1 VFLTA
6 KQSDFERTLIDDVKK
21 AILNGRLNSAL
32 NSIHNFVDVIF
43 ADSNSTAQVFGSRE
57 LDWLCLKIGST
68 NLATL
73 KRPPY
78 DILNRACGQGM
89 VVYLVSCMQ
98 ESGGHSRLV
107 LDFISAQPDKRHLI
121 LSTGVGGKTSK
132 AFLVQL
138 YSIDPNAR
146 LISAPQGNL
155 LSRLTWLQSMLL
167 SHSPDYVHLLNH
179 HQDSVAVAAIVPE
192 LGVKGSFYH
201 HGDHHFCLGIFLE
214 HLTHVDFH
222 PMGYHFCREN
232 LGIENTYLPLTFHD
246 QQLPVM
252 DDYEYDQSR
261 LTTATVARK
270 NKLEVPYHANYLEVI
285 PRMLKATGGRHIHI
299 GKLSKL
305 ALWRMRKVM
314 KELGVPSDR
323 LVYIDQSPS
332 VWRSLQEY
340 RVDIY
345 IASFPYGAG
354 LTLVEALGAGIPV
367 VMHQHVY
374 SRILSGLE
382 LAYPEAFSWK
392 YPEELIAYLV
402 DLDPSSLKQER
413 QISRRRYDE
422 FHRPQI
428 LRGYFRDP
436 TSFRINVPPL
446 SEKFIPRY
454 EDLQV
459 CITDKKFFYSRFMHD
474 FSYRLWRRFRRFL
487 S

>member
-1 VFLTA
+1 VFLSA
-6 KQSDFERTLIDDVKK
+6 KKSGLNPTLFDDVKK
-21 AILNGRLNSAL
+21 AILNGSLNSAL
-32 NSIHNFVDVIF
+32 NSIHNFVDVIC
-43 ADSNSTAQVFGSRE
+43 ADSNSVARVFGYRE

-73 KRPPY
+73 KRLPC
-78 DILNRACGQGM
+78 DTLNGAGGRGI
-89 VVYLVSCMQ
+89 VIYLVSCMQ

-107 LDFISAQPDKRHLI
+107 LDFIRAQPDKRHLI

-132 AFLVQL
+132 AFLAQL
-138 YSIDPNAR
+138 YCIDPNAR
-146 LISAPQGNL
+146 FISAPRGSL
-155 LSRLTWLQSMLL
+155 LSRLTWLQGMLL
-167 SHSPDYVHLLNH
+167 SHSPEYVHLFNH
-179 HQDSVAVAAIVPE
+179 HQDSVAVAAVVPE
-192 LGVKGSFYH
+192 LGIKGSFYH
-201 HGDHHFCLGIFLE
+201 HGDHHLCLGIFLE

-222 PMGYHFCREN
+222 PMGYHFCHED
-232 LGIENTYLPLTFHD
+232 LGIKNIYLPLTFHD
-246 QQLPVM
+246 QQPPLI
-252 DDYEYDQSR
+252 DADEYSQSP
-261 LTTATVARK
+261 LTTSTVARK
-270 NKLEVPYHANYLEVI
+270 NKIEVPYHANYLEVI
-285 PRMLKATGGRHIHI
+285 PSILKATGGRHIHI

-305 ALWRMRKVM
+305 ALWRMRKGM

-323 LVYIDQSPS
+323 LIYVDQSPS
-332 VWRSLQEY
+332 IWRSLQEY

-392 YPEELIAYLV
+392 YPDELIAYLV
-402 DLDPSSLKQER
+402 DLDPSRLKQER
-413 QISRRRYDE
+413 KISRRRYDE
-422 FHRPQI
+422 FHRPEI
-428 LRGYFRDP
+428 LRDYFRDP

-446 SEKFIPRY
+446 SEKFIPRDK
-454 EDLQV
+454 EFNV
-459 CITDKKFFYSRFMHD
+459 CITDKKFFYSRFMYD

>member
-1 VFLTA
+1 
-6 KQSDFERTLIDDVKK
+6 
-21 AILNGRLNSAL
+21 
-32 NSIHNFVDVIF
+32 
-43 ADSNSTAQVFGSRE
+43 
-57 LDWLCLKIGST
+57 
-68 NLATL
+68 
-73 KRPPY
+73 
-78 DILNRACGQGM
+78 
-89 VVYLVSCMQ
+89 MQ

-107 LDFISAQPDKRHLI
+107 LDFISAQPGKSHLI
-121 LSTGVGGKTSK
+121 LSTGIGGKTSK
-132 AFLVQL
+132 AFLAQL

-146 LISAPQGNL
+146 LISAPQGSL

-167 SHSPDYVHLLNH
+167 SHSPEYVHLLNH
-179 HQDSVAVAAIVPE
+179 HQDSVAVAAVVPE
-192 LGVKGSFYH
+192 LGIKGSFYH
-201 HGDHHFCLGIFLE
+201 HGDHHLCLGIFLE

-222 PMGYHFCREN
+222 PMGYHSCREK
-232 LGIENTYLPLTFHD
+232 LGIKNTYLPLTFHD
-246 QQLPVM
+246 QAPPFM
-252 DDYEYDQSR
+252 GTDANNQSQ
-261 LTTATVARK
+261 LTTATAARK
-270 NKLEVPYHANYLEVI
+270 NKLEVPYHANYFEVI

-305 ALWRMRKVM
+305 ALWRMCKVM

-332 VWRSLQEY
+332 VWRSLQKY

-354 LTLVEALGAGIPV
+354 LTLVEAMGAGIPV

-413 QISRRRYDE
+413 QISRRRYEE
-422 FHRPQI
+422 FHRPGI
-428 LRGYFRDP
+428 LRDYFRDP
-436 TSFRINVPPL
+436 TSLRMNVPPL

-454 EDLQV
+454 DDLHV
-459 CITDKKFFYSRFMHD
+459 CTTDKKFFFSRFMHD